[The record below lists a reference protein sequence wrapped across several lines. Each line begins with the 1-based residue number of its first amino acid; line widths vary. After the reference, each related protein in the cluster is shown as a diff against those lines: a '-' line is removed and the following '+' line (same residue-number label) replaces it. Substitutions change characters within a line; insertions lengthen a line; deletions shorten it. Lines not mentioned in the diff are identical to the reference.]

1 MIVFIIYFDRIIW
14 VEFVIMLFLEIVVVF
29 VFVVKF
35 LNLVFIFVWNVIV
48 YINLV
53 DEF

>member
-1 MIVFIIYFDRIIW
+1 MFVFIIDFNKIFR